1 MLKKKLMLNFVLLLC
16 ISYARCNNTMEPYV
30 IGGDFT
36 DISHFPHSVFLNIDC
51 VTTYICGSSI
61 LNQKILLT
69 AAHCINDCKRRWQI
83 EGYAGH
89 ENLSKVKVM
98 RTIKKIL
105 KHEKYNDQSM
115 ANDIALLYLERS
127 LPLGKYIQRVT
138 IRRWHS
144 PNEIASVAGWG
155 IVNRVTNKDTIHL
168 KRALQKLISP
178 RVCASF
184 GGMFT
189 GMMCAKSPEKNTSP
203 ASGDS
208 GSALITK
215 DMQQIGLVSY
225 IFSEYPNMPIYTN
238 VSHYYNWI
246 NTKSRSLHCS

>member
-1 MLKKKLMLNFVLLLC
+1 MFNK
-16 ISYARCNNTMEPYV
+16 P
-30 IGGDFT
+30 
-36 DISHFPHSVFLNIDC
+36 
-51 VTTYICGSSI
+51 
-61 LNQKILLT
+61 
-69 AAHCINDCKRRWQI
+69 
-83 EGYAGH
+83 
-89 ENLSKVKVM
+89 VKVM

-238 VSHYYNWI
+238 VANEQTASWI
-246 NTKSRSLHCS
+246 RRNSEENVAHRHPQMQIRCLPLINGEEDAQKEDISPSYASPLPPNPLPRGLKLGLRYHTH